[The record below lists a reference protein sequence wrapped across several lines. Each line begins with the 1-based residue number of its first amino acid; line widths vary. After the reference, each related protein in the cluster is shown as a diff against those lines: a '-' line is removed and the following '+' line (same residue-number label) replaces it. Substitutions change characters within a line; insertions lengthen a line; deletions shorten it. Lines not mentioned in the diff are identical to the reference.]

1 MSEHTD
7 TPCQC
12 DEALAHLQEYIDCEM
27 SEVDTV
33 RLEEHINGC
42 DTCQA
47 EVGLE
52 QRLRALLRRSCME
65 EAPLHLRERVH
76 KQITIISQRVVIERQ

>member
-1 MSEHTD
+1 MSEQTD
-7 TPCQC
+7 SPCQC

-33 RLEEHINGC
+33 RLEEHISGC
-42 DTCQA
+42 VTCQA

-65 EAPLHLRERVH
+65 EAPVHLRERVLR
-76 KQITIISQRVVIERQ
+76 QITIISERVVIERR

>member
-1 MSEHTD
+1 MSEQTD

-12 DEALAHLQEYIDCEM
+12 DEALAHLWNIDCEM

-33 RLEEHINGC
+33 RLEEHISGC
-42 DTCQA
+42 ATCQA

-65 EAPLHLRERVH
+65 EAPVHLRERVLS
-76 KQITIISQRVVIERQ
+76 QITIISQRVVIERR